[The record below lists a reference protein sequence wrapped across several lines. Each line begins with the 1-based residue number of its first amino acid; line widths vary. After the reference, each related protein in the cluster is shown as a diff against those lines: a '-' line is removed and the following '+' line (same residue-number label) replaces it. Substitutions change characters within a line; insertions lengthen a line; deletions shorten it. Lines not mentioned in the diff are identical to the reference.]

1 MRVPIYYRLLSP
13 ILRRF
18 FKLLYHQYSW
28 SYNIVAAIVSRGRWN
43 EWVLS
48 VLPYLN
54 GPRVLELGHGPGKL
68 LVAALAKGLR
78 VVGIDESR
86 WMGVFAGKVLHRA
99 GLGLVVVNGYAQLLP
114 FQSASF
120 DQIVSTFPSEYIV
133 DPRTL
138 SEAHRVLVKGGELII
153 LPAAWITGSGWYD
166 RLASW
171 LFRVTGQAT
180 DWDDQYTEPIKSAG
194 FQVKTEIQERD
205 MDRLLII
212 IAEKS

>member
-1 MRVPIYYRLLSP
+1 MRVAIYYRLLSP

-18 FKLLYHQYSW
+18 FKLLYHQFSW

-43 EWVLS
+43 DWVLS

-68 LVAALAKGLR
+68 LVTSLAKDLR
-78 VVGIDESR
+78 VVGVDESW
-86 WMGVFAGKVLHRA
+86 WMGVYVGRMLREA
-99 GLGLVVVNGYAQLLP
+99 GLGLVVVNGYAQSLP

-153 LPAAWITGSGWYD
+153 LSAAWITGTGWYD
-166 RLASW
+166 RLAAA
-171 LFRVTGQAT
+171 LFRVTGQAA
-180 DWDDQYTEPIKSAG
+180 DWDDQYTEPIKRAG
-194 FQVKTEIQERD
+194 FQVKTEIQERN

-212 IAEKS
+212 